1 MGKYSFKNIFSDM
14 KKYKKELIVA
24 NLVALL
30 AVIISTPVPLLMP
43 LLVDEVLLEKPGIVV
58 STIDTMFGKGNEPY
72 VYVVCILLC
81 VLVLRFLFFILNF
94 YQTKLFTIIS
104 KNITYKIRESLLK
117 HIAKVSLKEF
127 EFLGSG
133 SITSK
138 LLIDVDTVD
147 NFLGSAISRLII
159 SVLTIIGVGI
169 VLLVIHWQL
178 ALFILLLN
186 PFVIIVTTKIARKV
200 SVLKKEQ
207 NKSYEVF
214 TQSLSETLDLFVQ
227 IKSLNKEKQFFG
239 SVIKNA
245 KTMRDNSIQFSYKS
259 DGATRF
265 SFLVFLSGFEVFR
278 AASILV
284 VAYSDLTIG
293 LMLAIFGYLW
303 VMMSPIQDVLNIQY
317 AYHDA
322 LGALKRI
329 NAIFA
334 MEKEPVYKNAFNPFE
349 KNYTNGIEIKNLTFS
364 YEEKTEILKSI
375 NMKIEKG
382 KKIAIIGAS
391 GSGKTT
397 LAGLLVGLYPVQ
409 NGDILIDGISIN
421 EIGLNRVRENIF
433 LVLQNP
439 QLFNDTIAKNL
450 TFGDSV
456 EKEKLDFAIEIAQL
470 REFIDSLEEGL
481 ETRIGRDGIKLSGG
495 QRQRLSIARMVIQ
508 NPNVVVLDESTSA
521 LDVHTESRLF
531 EALEE
536 YLKDKTTIIIAH
548 RLSTIRKADFI
559 YVLEDGEIVEEGNS
573 KDLMEQEGLFYSYVK
588 EKEGKK

>member
-1 MGKYSFKNIFSDM
+1 MDKYSFKNIFSDM
-14 KKYKKELIVA
+14 KKYKKELILA
-24 NLVALL
+24 HLIALL
-30 AVIISTPVPLLMP
+30 AVILSTPVPLLMP

-58 STIDTMFGKGNEPY
+58 STIDTLFAKGNEPY
-72 VYVVCILLC
+72 VYVVCMLIS

-94 YQTKLFTIIS
+94 YQTKLFTMIS
-104 KNITYKIRESLLK
+104 KHITYKIRENLLK

-138 LLIDVDTVD
+138 LLIDVDTID
-147 NFLGSAISRLII
+147 NFIGSAISRLII

-214 TQSLSETLDLFVQ
+214 TQSLSETLELFVQ

-245 KTMRDNSIQFSYKS
+245 KIMRDNSIQFAYKS

-303 VMMSPIQDVLNIQY
+303 VMMTPIQEVLNMQY
-317 AYHDA
+317 AYYNA
-322 LGALKRI
+322 LSALKRI

-334 MEKEPVYKNAFNPFE
+334 MEKEPIYKNALNPFE
-349 KNYTNGIEIKNLTFS
+349 TDYTNAIELKNLTFS
-364 YEEKTEILKSI
+364 YEKNREILKSI

-397 LAGLLVGLYPVQ
+397 LAQLLVGLYPLQ
-409 NGDILIDGISIN
+409 TGDILFDGISIN
-421 EIGLNRVRENIF
+421 EIGLNIVRENIF

-439 QLFNDTIAKNL
+439 QLFNDTISKNL

-456 EKEKLDFAIEIAQL
+456 EKEKLDFAIDIAQL
-470 REFIDSLEEGL
+470 REFIDSLEDGL
-481 ETRIGRDGIKLSGG
+481 ETRIGRDGMKLSGG

-559 YVLEDGEIVEEGNS
+559 YVLEDGEIVEEGS
-573 KDLMEQEGLFYSYVK
+573 CEVLMEKEGLFYSYVK